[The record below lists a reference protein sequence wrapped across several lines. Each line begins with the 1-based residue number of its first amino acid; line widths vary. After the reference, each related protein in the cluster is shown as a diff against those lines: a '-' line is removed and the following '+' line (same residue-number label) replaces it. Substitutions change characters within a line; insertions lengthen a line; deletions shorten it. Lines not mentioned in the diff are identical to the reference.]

1 MREMYRMSTGCVGF
15 SIRLGKHSPVY
26 RSDNPTRRTLNH
38 NIQHIPLGL
47 AEIDGYK
54 SSDSETSTNQPEP
67 TIDWEAER
75 AALAVRLAEER
86 TRPVSTEEARLQR
99 ERAARMK
106 IHVETRFVWLTV

>member
-1 MREMYRMSTGCVGF
+1 
-15 SIRLGKHSPVY
+15 VY